1 MYTIID
7 LIDKLSKIDEEQ
19 YELYL
24 QIYENIE
31 TRNSLKIIAKV
42 LFNEEKKHL
51 AGFQELKES
60 SSTFSDIDIDIDFD
74 FAIYDRAVEL
84 IYEFSKIKSKIP
96 IANVTELLEAALI
109 FEKENLSL
117 VLIVQGLFVKLYK
130 DVETRNYIILSEI
143 LKEEQKHI
151 DVIETILNK
160 TSNNK

>member
-60 SSTFSDIDIDIDFD
+60 SSTYTDIDVD

>member
-24 QIYENIE
+24 RIYENIE

-51 AGFQELKES
+51 DIFQELIQN
-60 SSTFSDIDIDIDFD
+60 SSTYSDIDIDIST
-74 FAIYDRAVEL
+74 YDRSVEL
-84 IYEFSKIKSKIP
+84 IYEFSKIKTKDP
-96 IANVTELLEAALI
+96 IDDVKGLLKAALI

-117 VLIVQGLFVKLYK
+117 LLIVQGLLVKLY
-130 DVETRNYIILSEI
+130 
-143 LKEEQKHI
+143 
-151 DVIETILNK
+151 
-160 TSNNK
+160 

>member
-7 LIDKLSKIDEEQ
+7 LITKLTKIDEEQ

-24 QIYENIE
+24 RISENIE
-31 TRNSLKIIAKV
+31 IKSSLKIIAKV

-51 AGFQELKES
+51 AIFQELKEN
-60 SSTFSDIDIDIDFD
+60 SSTYSDIDID
-74 FAIYDRAVEL
+74 FATYDRAVEL

-143 LKEEQKHI
+143 IKEEQKHI